1 MTYYDKAFRRSLLE
15 PLTSYRKMLEQASV
29 ASSEQNYNILV
40 NEKMSKVDE
49 ALKIV
54 KPSTFDFLTER
65 KIEKLQAD
73 EYLKE
78 RESEIQKE
86 YEVKLEL
93 AKQEL
98 RESIKAEL
106 KREREKKKKR
116 KREQAA
122 MDMLP
127 VLLKNMQT
135 SGGDIQPDETALSD
149 YGEVKNHEQGNDDFT
164 DFPEPEFEG
173 IE

>member
-1 MTYYDKAFRRSLLE
+1 
-15 PLTSYRKMLEQASV
+15 MLEQASV

-40 NEKMSKVDE
+40 NEKMRKVDE

-73 EYLKE
+73 EYLKK
-78 RESEIQKE
+78 RAAEIKKE

-93 AKQEL
+93 AKREL

-135 SGGDIQPDETALSD
+135 SGGDIQPDETASGSNGEAKSD
-149 YGEVKNHEQGNDDFT
+149 EQGNDDFT
-164 DFPEPEFEG
+164 DFSEPEFEG

>member
-1 MTYYDKAFRRSLLE
+1 MTYYDKAFRKSLLE
-15 PLTSYRKMLEQASV
+15 LLAGYRKMLEQASV

-40 NEKMSKVDE
+40 NEKIKKVDE
-49 ALKIV
+49 AFKIV

-78 RESEIQKE
+78 KEAEIKKE
-86 YEVKLEL
+86 YEAKLEL

-135 SGGDIQPDETALSD
+135 SGGDIQPDETDSSNDGEIKSD
-149 YGEVKNHEQGNDDFT
+149 EQDNDDFT
-164 DFPEPEFEG
+164 DFPEPE
-173 IE
+173 IESIE

>member
-1 MTYYDKAFRRSLLE
+1 MF
-15 PLTSYRKMLEQASV
+15 
-29 ASSEQNYNILV
+29 
-40 NEKMSKVDE
+40 
-49 ALKIV
+49 
-54 KPSTFDFLTER
+54 
-65 KIEKLQAD
+65 
-73 EYLKE
+73 
-78 RESEIQKE
+78 
-86 YEVKLEL
+86 EL
-93 AKQEL
+93 AKLEL

-106 KREREKKKKR
+106 KMEREKKKKR

-135 SGGDIQPDETALSD
+135 SGGDISTNETAQSSD
-149 YGEVKNHEQGNDDFT
+149 GEVKSDEQGNDDFT